1 MSISAKKIAEAFKSD
16 LARSKNATPESAKL
30 IAALLKVADES
41 YGSAKH
47 AAVDAALDA
56 ANKALGMHG
65 VEAIQGKWHDRY
77 YQDIVALYL
86 NSGHTYNTTIVYDT
100 VKEKFSIES
109 WGGFVEAMSEKYEIQ

>member
-16 LARSKNATPESAKL
+16 LARSKNATPESPKL

-41 YGSAKH
+41 HGSAKH
-47 AAVDAALDA
+47 AAVDAALEA

-77 YQDIVALYL
+77 YQNIVGLHL
-86 NSGHTYNTTIVYDT
+86 NSGDSYNTTLLYDT
-100 VKEKFSIES
+100 IAETFEITSM
-109 WGGFVEAMSEKYEIQ
+109 GDFVEDMTDEYEIQ